1 MVLSFIFIDGS
12 YFIFHRY
19 FSLTNWWS
27 MAKQEEIDER
37 IIENK
42 EFTDKFRTTFKTKVI
57 EISKKLKIP
66 NPIYIVGKDCPREE
80 IWRNE
85 LFPEYKQHRVN
96 NSQVGSFFKLAYKE
110 KLFESSGV
118 QQIISYPRLEA
129 DDCIA
134 ITVRH
139 VQTKYPEAFIYIIT
153 SDMDYLQLMNK
164 KTRIFNLAYKEVVI
178 PEGEDNFASKSLF
191 CKTVMGD
198 KSDGIQSIFPKCG
211 PKTALKYYED
221 KELFNKKLKETPGA
235 DEKYET
241 NKKLIDFN
249 YIPSDLREG
258 FLQDV
263 LLL

>member
-1 MVLSFIFIDGS
+1 MVLSFVFIDGS

-19 FSLTNWWS
+19 FSLANWWS
-27 MAKQEEIDER
+27 MAKQEQVDEK
-37 IIENK
+37 IIENQ
-42 EFTDKFRTTFKTKVI
+42 EFIDKFKSTFQTKVI
-57 EISKKLKIP
+57 EISKKLKIK
-66 NPIYIVGKDCPREE
+66 NPIYLVGKDCPREE

-96 NSQVGSFFKLAYKE
+96 NSHAGSFFKLAYKE
-110 KLFESSGV
+110 KLFEKAGV
-118 QQIISYPRLEA
+118 EQIISYPHLEA

-139 VQTKYPEAFIYIIT
+139 IQKKYPDAYIYIIT
-153 SDMDYLQLMNK
+153 SDMDYVQLLNE
-164 KTRIFNLAYKEVVI
+164 KTRIFNLAYKEVI
-178 PEGEDNFASKSLF
+178 NPDEGNDFANKSLF

-221 KELFNKKLKETPGA
+221 KDLFNKKLKETQGA
-235 DEKYET
+235 IEKYEV
-241 NKKLIDFN
+241 NKKLIDFD
-249 YIPSDLREG
+249 YIPSELKEG
-258 FLQDV
+258 FLKEV

>member
-1 MVLSFIFIDGS
+1 MVLSFVFIDGS

-19 FSLTNWWS
+19 FSLTNWWGL
-27 MAKQEEIDER
+27 AKQEKVDER
-37 IIENK
+37 IVENE
-42 EFTDKFRTTFKTKVI
+42 EFVDKFKTTFSAKII
-57 EISKKLKIP
+57 EISKKLKIA

-85 LFPEYKQHRVN
+85 LFDQYKQHRVN
-96 NSQVGSFFKLAYKE
+96 NSHAGSFFKLTYKE
-110 KLFESSGV
+110 KLFENAGV
-118 QQIISYPRLEA
+118 QQIISYPHLEA

-139 VQTKYPEAFIYIIT
+139 VQNKYPDANIYIIT
-153 SDMDYLQLMNK
+153 SDMDYLQLMNE
-164 KTRIFNLAYKEVVI
+164 KTRIFNLAYKEIVI
-178 PEGEDNFASKSLF
+178 PEGDSDFAVRSLF

-221 KELFNKKLKETPGA
+221 KELFNKKLKETDGA
-235 DEKYET
+235 LEKYEI
-241 NKKLIDFN
+241 NKKLIDFDN
-249 YIPSDLREG
+249 IPCELRDG
-258 FLQDV
+258 FLRDV